1 MRTRCH
7 VSIFKTL
14 TVAVR
19 GKMKRIKGFVKLINQ
34 CLHTGDELC
43 HHVHI
48 CLDQRLIL
56 GDDSSGN
63 RKVKFSLNGLVQTW
77 RGGRKKITFYV
88 KIQSKSK
95 CCTS

>member
-1 MRTRCH
+1 M
-7 VSIFKTL
+7 SIFKTL

-63 RKVKFSLNGLVQTW
+63 REVKFSLNGLVQTW
-77 RGGRKKITFYV
+77 RWGGGKKLLFM
-88 KIQSKSK
+88 
-95 CCTS
+95 